1 MFSFIRWIKELSLD
15 VSLDDVSA
23 CEGYPSLQAVEKLHK
38 LRSDF
43 AAGKSSIAPARTE
56 PAVGGLVVALSS
68 APASR
73 ANLASSVPDNDTA
86 PLRSVG

>member
-23 CEGYPSLQAVEKLHK
+23 CEGYPSLQAIERLQK

-43 AAGKSSIAPARTE
+43 ATGRSSIAPAR
-56 PAVGGLVVALSS
+56 A
-68 APASR
+68 
-73 ANLASSVPDNDTA
+73 
-86 PLRSVG
+86 

>member
-23 CEGYPSLQAVEKLHK
+23 CEGYPSLQAVERLNK
-38 LRSDF
+38 LRAEF
-43 AAGKSSIAPARTE
+43 ATGKVGTAPARAE
-56 PAVGGLVVALSS
+56 AAGDSVVVALPSASS
-68 APASR
+68 SR
-73 ANLASSVPDNDTA
+73 ANLGASVPANDTA